1 MQLRLLSLLCFVFA
15 TSPLLALQPNIP
27 AGTLLPGMIV
37 QTRFGPMDCILSAPR
52 PTVPPGHHIHG
63 RGVYAIDIQVV
74 SSFVPSVRV
83 LQSCGDPE
91 LDRITVETLR
101 EWRFRPRTIYKLIVP
116 IEFAGRRAILG
127 GR

>member
-1 MQLRLLSLLCFVFA
+1 MKCRPLILLWLLLT
-15 TSPLLALQPNIP
+15 TSSLLALQPNIP

-37 QTRFGPMDCILSAPR
+37 QTRFGPMDCLVSAPR
-52 PTVPPGHHIHG
+52 PVVPPGHHIRG

-74 SSFVPSVRV
+74 TSFVSSVRV

-91 LDRITVETLR
+91 LDRIAIETLR
-101 EWRFRPRTIYKLIVP
+101 QWHFRPRTIYKLIVP
-116 IEFAGRRAILG
+116 IEFAGGRAILG